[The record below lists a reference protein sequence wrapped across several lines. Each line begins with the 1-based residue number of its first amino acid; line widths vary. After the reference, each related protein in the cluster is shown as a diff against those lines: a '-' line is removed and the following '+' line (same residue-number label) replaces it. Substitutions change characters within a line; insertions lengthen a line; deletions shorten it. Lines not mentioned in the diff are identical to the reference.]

1 MHENMSNQAGW
12 VKTPHGRVQV
22 EPVEQWVPG
31 RGELLVRVEAASF
44 NPIDAKIQRYR
55 AQVSASWLSS

>member
-1 MHENMSNQAGW
+1 MSNKAGW
-12 VKTPHGRVQV
+12 IKNPQGTIQI

-31 RGELLVRVEAASF
+31 RGELLVRVEAACF

-55 AQVSASWLSS
+55 AQVPASRPSN

>member
-1 MHENMSNQAGW
+1 MSNKAGW
-12 VKTPHGRVQV
+12 IKNPQGTIQI
-22 EPVEQWVPG
+22 ETVEQWVPG

-55 AQVSASWLSS
+55 AQVPASRPSN